1 MTKRQQ
7 PELHLSV
14 LGDIECTFSGA
25 LLPRPQRLP
34 RRLMVYLCLE
44 TGRHSRAAL
53 AKLFYPNRRE
63 EDGRALLRQA
73 LFQISKIGARF
84 GSPLKTTRD
93 FVEIST
99 RYPIT
104 TDYETFLSAD
114 IQNVTEMSEVIALYR
129 GPFLFAEEGDNHGE
143 WRQWVLR
150 RRKIIDN
157 RLATYLVGLIQAA
170 EDARDFEVAL
180 RWAEAWRRKQP
191 AIDEPVKAI
200 MKILAHDGRSSEAL
214 HLFAIHQETL
224 ATRYGAKPGADIRS
238 VRERLLDAPTGDLL
252 SDKPMPFLLGIPT
265 YRTFVTVL
273 AIVLNADA
281 NQITD
286 LLIESHI
293 HHWLDLA
300 QQVALACGGSV
311 QVASDG
317 TIEMF
322 FGLDVAVDDGP
333 RRALHAAFELRHL
346 SSPSGFSAGMGIHC
360 SRVMINSE
368 RRPIGPLLQTVRAAA
383 RANSQGAGV
392 VVSAMLLSNHVPAV
406 PTDALTTL
414 TAINSQGNDMILYL
428 LRAKPGPSA
437 SDSKNNFVGRD
448 RELAQIV
455 FSAEQVVSEKK
466 GRVIWLV
473 GQAGIGKT
481 HLIRYAKNDLPHG
494 MAFIHCR
501 CLSMYQQSFMFPLA
515 SLMTELIG
523 LDEMNKEQSRV
534 TLLQFLRE
542 VGEADQLVH
551 SLWLEWLNLGEDGSY
566 RYIKDYRQ
574 ILFESVLHLI
584 TNRVFVGP
592 RVFLI
597 EDIHWADSGTLEFL
611 TAYLSSINDQ
621 PTLMICT
628 SRNHLPYLYGVAIHE
643 ETLNLEK
650 FDTGAARLFLRA
662 LPGWTENPDNEDL
675 IIRRCDG
682 IPIYIE
688 YLAREIMSGGSAHA
702 IPDNICS
709 MLDVTIS
716 KAVDFIDLLQ
726 VGAILGEPVSL
737 SFLQDLFP
745 RYSLDDLNHIA
756 YRLENQGIWI
766 RSGDAWDFRHE
777 LLRDAVYSGIP
788 QQRRQMLHSYM
799 AQELAGDEHYDPSV
813 IAKHFG
819 MAGDIT

>member
-1 MTKRQQ
+1 MTRRQQ

-14 LGDIECTFSGA
+14 LGDMECAFSGE

-34 RRLMVYLCLE
+34 RRLMAYLCLE
-44 TGRHSRAAL
+44 AGRHSRAAL

-63 EDGRALLRQA
+63 EDGRALVRQA
-73 LFQISKIGARF
+73 LFQLSKIGARY
-84 GSPLKTTRD
+84 GSPIKTTRD
-93 FVEIST
+93 FVEISDN
-99 RYPIT
+99 YPII
-104 TDYETFLSAD
+104 TDYEKFLSAD
-114 IQNVTEMSEVIALYR
+114 IQDVAEIRRAIALHR
-129 GPFLFAEEGDNHGE
+129 GPFLSTDEGGSHGE

-150 RRKIIDN
+150 RRKIIDD
-157 RLATYLVGLIQAA
+157 RLAAYLERLIQAA
-170 EDARDFEVAL
+170 EDARDFEGAL
-180 RWAEAWRRKQP
+180 RWAEEWRRKQP
-191 AIDEPVKAI
+191 AVDGPVKAI

-214 HLFAIHQETL
+214 HVFAVHQETL
-224 ATRYGAKPGADIRS
+224 ATRYGAKPGADIRNI
-238 VRERLLDAPTGDLL
+238 RERLLSAPTGDLL
-252 SDKPMPFLLGIPT
+252 SGKPVPFLLGIPT

-273 AIVLNADA
+273 AIVPNADTD
-281 NQITD
+281 QITD
-286 LLIESHI
+286 PLIESHI

-300 QQVALACGGSV
+300 QQVALACGGGV

-333 RRALHAAFELRHL
+333 RRALHAAFELRRI
-346 SSPSGFSAGMGIHC
+346 SPSGSSAGMGIHS

-383 RANSQGAGV
+383 RANSQGTGV
-392 VVSAMLLSNHVPAV
+392 VLSAMLLTNHVPAV
-406 PTDALTTL
+406 PTDSLTTL
-414 TAINSQGNDMILYL
+414 TAINVHGNEIILYL
-428 LRAKPGPSA
+428 LTEKPSLFV
-437 SDSKNNFVGRD
+437 SDSENNLVGRD
-448 RELAQIV
+448 KELAQII

-466 GRVIWLV
+466 GRAIWVV

-481 HLIRYAKNDLPHG
+481 HLIRHVKNNLPHG
-494 MAFIHCR
+494 VAFIHCR
-501 CLSMYQQSFMFPLA
+501 CLSIYQQSFMFPLA
-515 SLMTELIG
+515 SLMMELIG
-523 LDEMNKEQSRV
+523 LDGLDKEQSRM
-534 TLLQFLRE
+534 TLLQFLGD
-542 VGEADQLVH
+542 VGEADQLIH
-551 SLWLEWLNLGEDGSY
+551 SLWLEWLNLGEDDSY
-566 RYIKDYRQ
+566 RYLKDYRQ

-584 TNRVFVGP
+584 TNRIFVGP

-611 TAYLSSINDQ
+611 TYYLSDIHNH
-621 PTLMICT
+621 PTLVIST
-628 SRNHLPYLYGVAIHE
+628 SRNNLPYLYGVAFHE

-650 FDTGAARLFLRA
+650 FDAGAARLFLHT

-688 YLAREIMSGGSAHA
+688 YLARDIMSGGSVHA
-702 IPDNICS
+702 IPDNIYS

-716 KAVDFIDLLQ
+716 KAVDFIDILQ
-726 VGAILGEPVSL
+726 VCAILGEPVSL
-737 SFLQDLFP
+737 SFLKDLFP

-756 YRLENQGIWI
+756 HRLENQGIWI

-788 QQRRQMLHSYM
+788 QQRRQMLHSYI
-799 AQELAGDEHYDPSV
+799 ARELAGDEHYDPSV